1 MPWSR
6 RGGPRLLA
14 IELRLPNDVSF
25 AFSLVRVGGACLKAN
40 RSPPSSGDPACQGA
54 ARPQRARGR
63 TRPRHPRP
71 RPEFNSLKYYRKVIG
86 KYPLLS
92 QRQEAESAQAIEAGV
107 LAREKLDEAGRKV
120 APKLRRELELLARL
134 GELAFTEFTHSNLR
148 LVMSVAVRYSGR
160 GLDLMDPV
168 QEGNIGMIHAIEKF
182 DHRKGFKF
190 STYVTQWNGTS

>member
-1 MPWSR
+1 M
-6 RGGPRLLA
+6 
-14 IELRLPNDVSF
+14 
-25 AFSLVRVGGACLKAN
+25 
-40 RSPPSSGDPACQGA
+40 
-54 ARPQRARGR
+54 
-63 TRPRHPRP
+63 
-71 RPEFNSLKYYRKVIG
+71 IG